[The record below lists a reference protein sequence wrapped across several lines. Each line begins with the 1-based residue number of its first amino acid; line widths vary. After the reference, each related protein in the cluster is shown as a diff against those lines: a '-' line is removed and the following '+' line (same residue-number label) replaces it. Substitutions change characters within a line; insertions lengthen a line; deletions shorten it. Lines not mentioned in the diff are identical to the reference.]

1 MGCLIALDFGEKRT
15 GIAHTDPFQII
26 ASGITTLPPNETL
39 IFLEQYV
46 LKNDVEAIIVGQPKQ
61 KDGSFSNIETLIVKF
76 IAKLQNKISNIKII
90 RYDERYT
97 SKIASQVIIDS
108 GIKKNKRKNK
118 SLIDQISA
126 TIILQSY
133 LEFKKLQK

>member
-76 IAKLQNKISNIKII
+76 IEKLKNKISNIKII

>member
-61 KDGSFSNIETLIVKF
+61 KDGSFSNIEMLIVKF

-90 RYDERYT
+90 RHDERYT

>member
-15 GIAHTDPFQII
+15 GIAHSDPFQMI
-26 ASGITTLPPNETL
+26 ATGITTLTPNETL
-39 IFLEQYV
+39 VFLEKYV
-46 LKNDVEAIIVGQPKQ
+46 LKNDVDAIIVGQPRQ
-61 KDGSFSNIETLIVKF
+61 KDGNLSDIETHIVKF
-76 IAKLQNKISNIKII
+76 IAKLQLKISNIKII
-90 RYDERYT
+90 RHDERYT
-97 SKIASQVIIDS
+97 SKIAIRTIIDS

-118 SLIDQISA
+118 SLVDQISA

>member
-46 LKNDVEAIIVGQPKQ
+46 LKNDVEAIVVGQPKQ